1 MKTVF
6 VRLARIGTMLALLV
20 VVIGAWVRLTDAGL
34 GCPDWPGCYGQLV
47 VTESTREAAEAFP
60 ERPLDVGKAWREMI
74 HRYLATG
81 LGLLCLIMAGLAWAN
96 RRDPEQP
103 TRLAYALLA
112 VVIFQGL
119 LGMWTVTLL
128 LQPVIVMAHLLG
140 GLTTLGLLFWLGEW
154 RRALTPTVR
163 TVEPVG
169 GAAAATLST
178 PTPDPESSLE
188 SASAQKSMSASALSP
203 APTSLAASTPAPAAP
218 HETAS
223 PPESASAPT
232 SASPSAP
239 ASTQALLRRMALAAT
254 LVLILQIALGGWT
267 SANYAALACPDFP
280 TCQTRWWPPVTDF
293 REGFVLWRELG
304 VDYEGGVLD
313 NPARVAIHFSH
324 RLGAIAAT
332 LALGVLGWTMLR
344 RPRLRP
350 DGIAVLAALG
360 VQLVLG
366 ASIIIYSVP
375 LAVAVAHNGVAA
387 LLLLAVLNA
396 NQRIGHHR

>member
-1 MKTVF
+1 MKTSF
-6 VRLARIGTMLALLV
+6 VRLARIGTLLALLV

-81 LGLLCLIMAGLAWAN
+81 LGLLCLILAGLAWAN

-103 TRLAYALLA
+103 TRLAYILLA
-112 VVIFQGL
+112 LVIFQGL

-128 LQPVIVMAHLLG
+128 LQPVIVMAHLMG
-140 GLTTLGLLFWLGEW
+140 GLATLGLLFWLGKW
-154 RRALTPTVR
+154 RRLLPS
-163 TVEPVG
+163 G
-169 GAAAATLST
+169 GVLRLPEHAAR
-178 PTPDPESSLE
+178 
-188 SASAQKSMSASALSP
+188 
-203 APTSLAASTPAPAAP
+203 AASPGLVRAGIA
-218 HETAS
+218 
-223 PPESASAPT
+223 
-232 SASPSAP
+232 
-239 ASTQALLRRMALAAT
+239 ALLVL
-254 LVLILQIALGGWT
+254 LVQIALGGWT

-332 LALGVLGWTMLR
+332 AMLGLLGWMMVR

-350 DGIAVLAALG
+350 DGIAVLATLG
-360 VQLVLG
+360 VQLILG

-387 LLLLAVLNA
+387 LLLLTVLNA
-396 NQRIGHHR
+396 NQRIGNHR

>member
-1 MKTVF
+1 MLEAAWDIELKTNF
-6 VRLARIGTMLALLV
+6 VRLARTGTVLTLLV

-81 LGLLCLIMAGLAWAN
+81 LGLLCLVLSGLAWAN

-103 TRLAYALLA
+103 TRLAHILLA

-140 GLTTLGLLFWLGEW
+140 GLTTLGLFFWLGEW
-154 RRALTPTVR
+154 R
-163 TVEPVG
+163 PVLARIAG
-169 GAAAATLST
+169 PAGRGERSAGAAHR
-178 PTPDPESSLE
+178 PGH
-188 SASAQKSMSASALSP
+188 AQP
-203 APTSLAASTPAPAAP
+203 AASSWLARTGMA
-218 HETAS
+218 
-223 PPESASAPT
+223 
-232 SASPSAP
+232 
-239 ASTQALLRRMALAAT
+239 ALAV
-254 LVLILQIALGGWT
+254 LVVQIALGGWT

-313 NPARVAIHFSH
+313 TPARVAIHFSH

-332 LALGVLGWTMLR
+332 LVLGVLGWMMVR

-360 VQLVLG
+360 VQLALG
-366 ASIIIYSVP
+366 AGIIVYGVP

-396 NQRIGHHR
+396 NQRIGHYR

>member
-1 MKTVF
+1 M
-6 VRLARIGTMLALLV
+6 
-20 VVIGAWVRLTDAGL
+20 RLTDAGL

-81 LGLLCLIMAGLAWAN
+81 LGLICLIMAGLAWMN

-103 TRLAYALLA
+103 TRLPHVLLA

-140 GLTTLGLLFWLGEW
+140 GLTTLGLLYWLGEW
-154 RRALTPTVR
+154 RSALAAGAGPTA
-163 TVEPVG
+163 
-169 GAAAATLST
+169 GANA
-178 PTPDPESSLE
+178 PTPFP
-188 SASAQKSMSASALSP
+188 
-203 APTSLAASTPAPAAP
+203 
-218 HETAS
+218 
-223 PPESASAPT
+223 
-232 SASPSAP
+232 
-239 ASTQALLRRMALAAT
+239 ALLRRIALAAT

-360 VQLVLG
+360 LQLILG

-396 NQRIGHHR
+396 NQRIGNH